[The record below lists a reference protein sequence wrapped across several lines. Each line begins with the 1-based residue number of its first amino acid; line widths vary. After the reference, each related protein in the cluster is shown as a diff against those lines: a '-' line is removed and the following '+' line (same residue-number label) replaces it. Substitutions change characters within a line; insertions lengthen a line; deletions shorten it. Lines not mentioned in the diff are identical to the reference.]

1 MQSKNKKYHSY
12 KKFLFEF
19 IFIIIFQL
27 KTAGSKLLDP
37 QYNNGNQQDP
47 KLDELYT
54 DSPGRNLYYMT
65 KGSYKTMYNFFLN
78 PDETLDIYFK
88 MYTDS
93 EILINALENGYKIYF
108 GFDFMIENE
117 NDTLKQ
123 YNTDII
129 VCVFD
134 RNDVNCYDYVFD
146 KDNNKYIRNNNG
158 TLSKNILMPLG
169 FNNVTLNIL
178 TKNIIGYKNYY
189 CVHFYKKFKELYK
202 NTSIYNW
209 VKSMP
214 NQIMHKVIGFY
225 GIIGKDEDLIKFS
238 PGITEYYQKIF
249 FENGAGLK
257 PNNPEKLMEIFTVLK
272 YGILLYFAFIF

>member
-108 GFDFMIENE
+108 GFDFMIESDNE
-117 NDTLKQ
+117 TLNQ

-129 VCVFD
+129 VCIFD
-134 RNDVNCYDYVFD
+134 KNDVNCYDYAFD

-158 TLSKNILMPLG
+158 TFENFLIPLG

-178 TKNIIGYKNYY
+178 TKNVIGYKNYY
-189 CVHFYKKFKELYK
+189 CVHFYKKFKDLYK
-202 NTSIYNW
+202 NATLYNW
-209 VKSMP
+209 FKYLP
-214 NQIMHKVIGFY
+214 NKIIHKVIGFY
-225 GIIGKDEDLIKFS
+225 GITENDDDLIKFS
-238 PGITEYYQKIF
+238 PGITEYYQKLL

-257 PNNPEKLMEIFTVLK
+257 PNNPDKIYEIFTVIK
-272 YGILLYFAFIF
+272 YAILLYFAFHF